1 MWSSTPRWARADAQQ
16 IRVTY
21 KGSTEFRP
29 SETVEGTL
37 KVNKADV
44 KVKVHSA
51 IIRANEE
58 VPANF
63 ATIDPNDPKI
73 DIYTVY
79 AGISSNVEN
88 DVSKLGGC
96 IYLDLPD
103 KFQNSVIIKI
113 IDPVPDGIYHKSLT
127 EIMQEGTTV
136 GALKK
141 ALKTQKSLIC

>member
-1 MWSSTPRWARADAQQ
+1 MVKYPQMGAADAQQ

-63 ATIDPNDPKI
+63 VTIDPNDPKI

-79 AGISSNVEN
+79 AGISSSNVEN

-103 KFQNSVIIKI
+103 KFQNSFIIKI
-113 IDPVPDGIYHKSLT
+113 IDPVLDL
-127 EIMQEGTTV
+127 
-136 GALKK
+136 
-141 ALKTQKSLIC
+141 SLIHI